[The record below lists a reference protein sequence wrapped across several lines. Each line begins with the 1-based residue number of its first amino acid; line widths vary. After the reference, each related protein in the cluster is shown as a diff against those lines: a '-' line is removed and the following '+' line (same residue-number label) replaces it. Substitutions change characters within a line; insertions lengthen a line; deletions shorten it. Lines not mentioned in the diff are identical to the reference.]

1 MDVAKLFLR
10 IPHNRHK
17 IRPEESATAG
27 RKMKPVYQAKVTS
40 ESKTEIYVC
49 LTATEFQ
56 TRFRDHQV
64 SFNNES
70 AGTTQ
75 QTHLAAEKQTATLH
89 HQVKDPCQGRQIPTQ
104 V

>member
-1 MDVAKLFLR
+1 MDVTKLFLR

-64 SFNNES
+64 SFNNE
-70 AGTTQ
+70 
-75 QTHLAAEKQTATLH
+75 KRRNDTANTSGSR
-89 HQVKDPCQGRQIPTQ
+89 KANSNTSPSS
-104 V
+104 